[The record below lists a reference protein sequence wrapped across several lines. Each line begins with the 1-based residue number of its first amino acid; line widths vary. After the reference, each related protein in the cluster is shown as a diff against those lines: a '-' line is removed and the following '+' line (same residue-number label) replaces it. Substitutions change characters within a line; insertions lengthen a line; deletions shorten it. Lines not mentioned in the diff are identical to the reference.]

1 MKDKLGC
8 RSHMF
13 EGSFFSARCAYKK
26 LSELCAGT
34 PNRHI
39 LNQAP
44 RQTRMV
50 SWLSAYGAHYAP
62 AVKCVEV
69 HLLEVFTWH
78 LSNLSLYSTPSEPGY
93 LPVCALIKFIQGATS
108 EGAPAQSQREGADM
122 LPNLKKQFCTKYGI
136 LSVQT
141 PHKLV

>member
-13 EGSFFSARCAYKK
+13 EDSFFSARCAYKK

-50 SWLSAYGAHYAP
+50 SWLSAYGVHYAP
-62 AVKCVEV
+62 
-69 HLLEVFTWH
+69 
-78 LSNLSLYSTPSEPGY
+78 LSN
-93 LPVCALIKFIQGATS
+93 ALKYTFLKSSHGI
-108 EGAPAQSQREGADM
+108 SQ
-122 LPNLKKQFCTKYGI
+122 I
-136 LSVQT
+136 
-141 PHKLV
+141 

>member
-13 EGSFFSARCAYKK
+13 EDSFFSARCAYKK

-50 SWLSAYGAHYAP
+50 SWLSAYGVHYAP
-62 AVKCVEV
+62 TVKCVEV

-78 LSNLSLYSTPSEPGY
+78 LSNLDFTESPQNLGICLFVLLKIDKGSHKRRSPSPEP
-93 LPVCALIKFIQGATS
+93 
-108 EGAPAQSQREGADM
+108 ER
-122 LPNLKKQFCTKYGI
+122 
-136 LSVQT
+136 VQT
-141 PHKLV
+141 CIIPPKSVRHSIKHCA

>member
-13 EGSFFSARCAYKK
+13 EGSFFSARRAYKK

-50 SWLSAYGAHYAP
+50 SWLSAYGVHYAP

-78 LSNLSLYSTPSEPGY
+78 QSNLSLYSTPSESGY
-93 LPVCALIKFIQGATS
+93 LSAYALIRFIQGATS
-108 EGAPAQSQREGADM
+108 EGVPAQSQREGVDM
-122 LPNLKKQFCTKYGI
+122 LQNLKKQFCTKYGI

>member
-50 SWLSAYGAHYAP
+50 SWLSVYGAHYAP
-62 AVKCVEV
+62 SVKCVEV

-78 LSNLSLYSTPSEPGY
+78 LANLSLYSTPSEPWY
-93 LPVCALIKFIQGATS
+93 LPVCAL
-108 EGAPAQSQREGADM
+108 ENLQREPQAKV
-122 LPNLKKQFCTKYGI
+122 PQPRAREK
-136 LSVQT
+136 VQT
-141 PHKLV
+141 CIIPKKASGTA

>member
-50 SWLSAYGAHYAP
+50 SWLSVYGAHYAP

-78 LSNLSLYSTPSEPGY
+78 LANLSLYSTPSEPGY
-93 LPVCALIKFIQGATS
+93 LPVCALES
-108 EGAPAQSQREGADM
+108 LQREPQAKAPQ
-122 LPNLKKQFCTKYGI
+122 LRAREK
-136 LSVQT
+136 VQT
-141 PHKLV
+141 YIIPKKTSGTA

>member
-26 LSELCAGT
+26 MSELCAGT

-50 SWLSAYGAHYAP
+50 SWLSAYGVHYAP

-93 LPVCALIKFIQGATS
+93 LPACALIKFIQGATS
-108 EGAPAQSQREGADM
+108 EGAPAQSQREGVDM
-122 LPNLKKQFCTKYGI
+122 LQNLKKQFCTKYGI

>member
-50 SWLSAYGAHYAP
+50 SWLSVYGAHYAP
-62 AVKCVEV
+62 TVKCVEV

-78 LSNLSLYSTPSEPGY
+78 LANLSLYSTPSEPGY
-93 LPVCALIKFIQGATS
+93 LPVCAL
-108 EGAPAQSQREGADM
+108 ENLHREPQAKE
-122 LPNLKKQFCTKYGI
+122 PQPRARER
-136 LSVQT
+136 VQT
-141 PHKLV
+141 CIIPQKSIRHSIKYCA

>member
-50 SWLSAYGAHYAP
+50 SWLSVYGAHYAP
-62 AVKCVEV
+62 SVKSFEEQLQSKKSSHGICQI
-69 HLLEVFTWH
+69 LTLRK
-78 LSNLSLYSTPSEPGY
+78 
-93 LPVCALIKFIQGATS
+93 ALRAWVS
-108 EGAPAQSQREGADM
+108 ACLCS
-122 LPNLKKQFCTKYGI
+122 
-136 LSVQT
+136 
-141 PHKLV
+141 

>member
-13 EGSFFSARCAYKK
+13 EDSFFSARCAYKK
-26 LSELCAGT
+26 LPELCTGT

-50 SWLSAYGAHYAP
+50 SWLSAYGVHYAP
-62 AVKCVEV
+62 TVKSFEEQLQSRKAKNASDKSRFYDQVYAP
-69 HLLEVFTWH
+69 HLYVSMCIT
-78 LSNLSLYSTPSEPGY
+78 N
-93 LPVCALIKFIQGATS
+93 I
-108 EGAPAQSQREGADM
+108 EGCHC
-122 LPNLKKQFCTKYGI
+122 KIYK
-136 LSVQT
+136 V
-141 PHKLV
+141 